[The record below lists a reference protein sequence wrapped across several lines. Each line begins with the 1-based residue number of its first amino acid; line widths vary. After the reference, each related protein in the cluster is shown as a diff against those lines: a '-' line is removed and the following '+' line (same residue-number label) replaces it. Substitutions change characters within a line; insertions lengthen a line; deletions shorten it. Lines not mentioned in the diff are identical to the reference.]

1 MEEGSEGGEKEVE
14 EEEEEEE
21 ESESDDDDD
30 VQITIGEIKTV
41 PVAYARTPSYP
52 RMSIAPGGTRIPVPF
67 QVSPVLFY
75 QCSRSVSLLYPH
87 YSRCLPVL

>member
-1 MEEGSEGGEKEVE
+1 MEEGSEGGGKEGTEEGE

-52 RMSIAPGGTRIPVPF
+52 RMSITPGGEKHPCTISGVLPFHSTSVTRLCYHCVTTM
-67 QVSPVLFY
+67 
-75 QCSRSVSLLYPH
+75 
-87 YSRCLPVL
+87 